1 MDIIGEQQ
9 FGVDHTVMKRRLD
22 SNGRLLSVN
31 EEQQGG
37 MLPLAHFVNILMPL
51 QCWEDQ

>member
-22 SNGRLLSVN
+22 SSGRLLSVSQ
-31 EEQQGG
+31 EQQNG
-37 MLPLAHFVNILMPL
+37 MLSLGAFVSF
-51 QCWEDQ
+51 